1 MRVGLTLQKLDLPFK
16 TLKYIYICM
25 PKSKLANGQG
35 PTYSYAKIV
44 REATLA
50 NKRIGI
56 MTLTHIFKFILKNLA
71 LVALMGH
78 LVYYSS
84 HFIYL

>member
-1 MRVGLTLQKLDLPFK
+1 MYAK
-16 TLKYIYICM
+16 T
-25 PKSKLANGQG
+25 KLANDQG
-35 PTYSYAKIV
+35 PTYSYAKNF

-56 MTLTHIFKFILKNLA
+56 MTLMHILKFIFKNLS
-71 LVALMGH
+71 LVALMGY

-84 HFIYL
+84 HFI

>member
-1 MRVGLTLQKLDLPFK
+1 VRVGLTLQKLDLPFK
-16 TLKYIYICM
+16 TLYIYIYM
-25 PKSKLANGQG
+25 PKPKLANGQG
-35 PTYSYAKIV
+35 LTYSYAKIV

-56 MTLTHIFKFILKNLA
+56 LTFTHILKFIFKSLA